1 MRGSFPGDSML
12 ISRTPVRVSFCGGGT
27 DVDEFAVSHPFGGRV
42 ASMALDRFVYVTI
55 NPRFDD
61 MIRISYS
68 EMEFVASIDEIKHDL
83 VREALKLTGIHSGV
97 EITTIADIPGR
108 GTGLGSS
115 SSVTI
120 GLLNAMHTFAG
131 RNPTKKQLAE
141 EACRIEIETLG
152 APIGRQ
158 DQYAAAFGGIN
169 SISFSKSGT
178 SVEPL
183 SVGKD
188 TIQRLKNEFSL
199 VFTGQTR
206 SASEVLGEPPKSAS
220 DKTERLLTIR
230 EQANFAVDMLE
241 RGDLEG
247 LGELLNEAWKLKR
260 GVSSSITNPAID
272 SLYDRVMELGANGA
286 KLLGAGSGGFLLVH
300 GGGDLRA
307 KMSAELG
314 NENRIIPLGL
324 DMEGSVII
332 HGRSK

>member
-1 MRGSFPGDSML
+1 MRGPFPRDSML

-27 DVDEFAVSHPFGGRV
+27 DVDEFATSNPSGGRV
-42 ASMALDRFVYVTI
+42 ASMALDRYVYVTI

-68 EMEFVASIDEIKHDL
+68 EMEFVGSLDEIKHDL
-83 VREALKLTGIHSGV
+83 VRESLKITGINSGV

-115 SSVTI
+115 SSVTV

-131 RNPTKKQLAE
+131 RIPTKKQLAE
-141 EACRIEIETLG
+141 EACRIEIEVLG

-169 SISFSKSGT
+169 SISFNKEGT

-183 SVGKD
+183 SVSED
-188 TIQRLKNEFSL
+188 TIQRLRNEFSL

-206 SASEVLGEPPKSAS
+206 SANEVLGESPKSPS
-220 DKTERLLTIR
+220 DKSERLLTIR
-230 EQANFAVDMLE
+230 EQANSAVEMLE
-241 RGDLEG
+241 TGN
-247 LGELLNEAWKLKR
+247 LGNLGNLLSETWKIKR
-260 GVSSSITNPAID
+260 GVSSSVTNPAID
-272 SLYDRVMELGANGA
+272 GLYDRLMDLGANGA

-300 GGGDLRA
+300 GGDDLRE
-307 KMSAELG
+307 KISDELDNG
-314 NENRIIPLGL
+314 HRIIPLGL

-332 HGRSK
+332 HGQSK